1 MKSIINTLKLTA
13 ALSTGIIM
21 LSCSVQKHQPLEPH
35 FPQSFRTHS
44 PQSDSMSIAPI
55 HYKDFFKDTV
65 LVALIDKAVK
75 QNNDFQL
82 ALKQIE
88 FASMTYKQSK
98 WGNLPKIDATIGSA
112 SINRPAENNSG
123 PSNGKKY
130 QEDYN
135 STVNISWEADIW
147 GKISGI
153 KEQTLADYLIT
164 QEAAKAVKT
173 RLVSEVATGYYNLLM
188 LDKQLEISQENLS
201 FAKQTNEI
209 LQKQY
214 KLGMINSLAVQQQ
227 EMAIEQIVK
236 TIPAIENAISVQEN
250 SLSALSGSMPD
261 IVERK
266 TGLDQVHH
274 PESLASGIPAE
285 LLSNRPDVKSGE
297 LNFKKSIASIHIAK
311 VSMYPSLNITAQGG
325 LNALKTSNWF
335 TLPGSL
341 FGIAT
346 ASLTQP
352 ILNGKQLKTQ
362 YEQAKINSEMAE
374 IQFKQSVLNA
384 VSEVSDALVAIEKL
398 EQQQKIGESLVEK
411 ATKVVSNSV
420 TLYQY
425 AEATYLEVL
434 LAQSNKL
441 QSELDL
447 AAIKTQRLNAIT
459 TLYRALGGGVQ

>member
-13 ALSTGIIM
+13 TLSMGII
-21 LSCSVQKHQPLEPH
+21 LSSCSVQKHQPLQPN
-35 FPQSFRTHS
+35 FPPSFRTHS
-44 PQSDSMSIAPI
+44 THKDSISIAPI

-65 LVALIDKAVK
+65 LVALIDTAVN
-75 QNNDFQL
+75 QNNDLQL

-88 FASMTYKQSK
+88 FASMTYKQST
-98 WGNLPKIDATIGSA
+98 WGNVPKIDATIGSA
-112 SINRPAENNSG
+112 TINRPADNNNS

-130 QEDYN
+130 HENYN
-135 STVNISWEADIW
+135 TAVNISWEADIW

-153 KEQTLADYLIT
+153 KEQALADYLIT

-173 RLVSEVATGYYNLLM
+173 RLVSEVVTGYYNLLM
-188 LDKQLEISQENLS
+188 LDKQLEISKENLS

-214 KLGMINSLAVQQQ
+214 ELGMINSLAVQQQ
-227 EMAIEQIVK
+227 EMAIEQIIK

-250 SLSALSGSMPD
+250 SLSVLSGSMPA

-274 PESLASGIPAE
+274 PARLASGIPAE
-285 LLSNRPDVKSGE
+285 LLSNRPDVKRGE

-311 VSMYPSLNITAQGG
+311 TSMYPSLNITAQAG

-335 TLPGSL
+335 TIPGSL
-341 FGIAT
+341 FGLAT

-352 ILNGKQLKTQ
+352 LVNGKQLKTQ
-362 YEQAKINSEMAE
+362 YEQSKINSEMAE
-374 IQFKQSVLNA
+374 IQFKQSVLYA

-411 ATKVVSNSV
+411 ATQVVSNSV

-447 AAIKTQRLNAIT
+447 AAVKTQRLNAIA

>member
-13 ALSTGIIM
+13 TIGTVTILS
-21 LSCSVQKHQPLEPH
+21 SCSVQKHQPLEPH
-35 FPQSFRTHS
+35 FPQSFRTNN
-44 PQSDSMSIAPI
+44 PDSDSISIAPI

-75 QNNDFQL
+75 QNNDLQL
-82 ALKQIE
+82 AVKQIE
-88 FASMTYKQSK
+88 FASMTYKQTK
-98 WGNLPKIDATIGSA
+98 WGNLPKIDATLGSA
-112 SINRPAENNSG
+112 SVNRPAENNNSS
-123 PSNGKKY
+123 SNGKKY

-135 STVNISWEADIW
+135 TAVNLSWEADIW

-153 KEQTLADYLIT
+153 KEQALADYLIT

-173 RLVSEVATGYYNLLM
+173 RLVSEVVTGYYNLLM
-188 LDKQLEISQENLS
+188 LDKQLEISNENLS

-214 KLGMINSLAVQQQ
+214 ELGMITSLAVQQQ

-236 TIPAIENAISVQEN
+236 TIPAIENAISIQEN
-250 SLSALSGSMPD
+250 SLSVLSGSMPD

-266 TGLDQVHH
+266 IGLDQVHH
-274 PESLASGIPAE
+274 PKSLASGIPAE

-311 VSMYPSLNITAQGG
+311 VSMYPSLNITAQAG

-335 TLPGSL
+335 TIPGSL
-341 FGIAT
+341 FGLAT

-352 ILNGKQLKTQ
+352 LLNGKQLKTL

-374 IQFKQSVLNA
+374 IHFKQSVLNA

-398 EQQQKIGESLVEK
+398 ERQQQIGESLVEK

-441 QSELDL
+441 QAELDL
-447 AAIKTQRLNAIT
+447 AAVKTQRLNAIA